1 MVNVEPFGITF
12 SVEFCFLNFKKE
24 RSIKS
29 GTVAIVTIRGTTFDS
44 FFTNPLVAER
54 K

>member
-1 MVNVEPFGITF
+1 MANLEPFGITLNA
-12 SVEFCFLNFKKE
+12 CLIFLNFKNE

-44 FFTNPLVAER
+44 FFTNPLVAVR